1 MDAPGR
7 SGFRMARMRILIP
20 LLFVSFVLVAL
31 AHAGSAQT
39 APPPIIGRWD
49 ITIQRADGGERS
61 AWLEVRHSGVQ
72 TLVGQFVGMSGSAR
86 PIAQIDFKDGR
97 LRFAIPPQWERVDGD
112 LVVEGQLDG
121 ERLSGTMTLGAGA
134 PMKWTGV
141 RAPSLRRAAAPRWDA
156 PAPLFTGRDLSGWHV
171 VGGANEWE
179 AADGVLRNRK
189 SGGNLVTDAAF
200 DDFKLHVEFRY
211 PAGGNSGVYLRG
223 RYEVQIA
230 DVAGAEPE
238 IDSLGAVYGYLA
250 PSVMAAKKPGEWQT
264 FDITLIGRHVTIA
277 LNGTPIIVDREIPGI
292 TGAALD
298 SHEGKP
304 GPLLLQ
310 GDHGPIEYRNI
321 TIARGR

>member
-1 MDAPGR
+1 M
-7 SGFRMARMRILIP
+7 RMLIP
-20 LLFVSFVLVAL
+20 FLLASVTAS
-31 AHAGSAQT
+31 GSAQST
-39 APPPIIGRWD
+39 APAIIGRWD
-49 ITIQRADGGERS
+49 ITVQRADGAERS

-86 PIAQIDFKDGR
+86 PIAQVEFKDGEM
-97 LRFAIPPQWERVDGD
+97 RFAIPPQWERVEGN
-112 LVVEGQLDG
+112 LVVTGKLEGD
-121 ERLSGTMTLGAGA
+121 RLSGTMALGSQA
-134 PMKWTGV
+134 PLRWTAV
-141 RAPSLRRAAAPRWDA
+141 RAPSLRRAAAPQWTA
-156 PAPLFTGRDLSGWHV
+156 PAPLVSGRDLTGWRA

-179 AADGVLRNRK
+179 TVDGVLRNKK
-189 SGGNLVTDAAF
+189 SGGNLVTDATF

-223 RYEVQIA
+223 RYELQIA
-230 DVAGAEPE
+230 DLPGSEPE

-250 PSVMAAKKPGEWQT
+250 PSVMAAKKAGEWQS
-264 FDITLIGRHVTIA
+264 FDITLVGRHVTVV
-277 LNGTPIIVDREIPGI
+277 LNGTPIITDREIPGI

-321 TIARGR
+321 TLARGK